1 MQMDG
6 FKKKLQMQDEAQR
19 RRWIFY
25 KAELRRLE
33 LKVSY
38 YPGCSLH
45 ATGKE
50 YDQSMKA
57 ASRALGIELKEV
69 NDWSCCGATSA
80 HNTNFDLSVALPA
93 RNLIAAQKDAMDVMV
108 PCAACFNRFKT
119 ADHYLKTD
127 KELKK
132 RVENAVGAKYRGGI
146 SIRNPIDVIYNEIG
160 IDTLASKVV
169 NPLTGLKPV
178 SYYGCL
184 LLRPPEI
191 CQFED
196 YENPFMLDKMI
207 ASIGADVKNW
217 SYKTDC
223 CGGSLAISKTKI
235 VVDMCD
241 KLMSGAR
248 EAGANCVVT
257 ACPLC
262 MANLDMR
269 PSRNLKLPIFYFTE
283 LISLALNLP
292 GAKETFKSHIFDPQP
307 LLRRVNLI

>member
-1 MQMDG
+1 M
-6 FKKKLQMQDEAQR
+6 
-19 RRWIFY
+19 
-25 KAELRRLE
+25 
-33 LKVSY
+33 KVSY

-57 ASRALGIELKEV
+57 VSRALGIELKEV
-69 NDWSCCGATSA
+69 DDWSCCGASSA
-80 HNTNFDLSVALPA
+80 HNTNFDLSVALPV

-119 ADHYLKTD
+119 AEHYMKTD
-127 KELKK
+127 KELKS
-132 RVENAVGAKYRGGI
+132 RVENAVGAKYQGGFA
-146 SIRNPIDVIYNEIG
+146 IRNPIDVIYNEIG
-160 IDTLASKVV
+160 IDTLAAKVV
-169 NPLTGLKPV
+169 KPLTGLNPV

-184 LLRPPEI
+184 LLRPPEV
-191 CQFED
+191 CEFED
-196 YENPFMLDKMI
+196 YENPFMMDKIMT
-207 ASIGADVKNW
+207 SLGSDVKSW

-241 KLMSGAR
+241 KLMNAAR

-269 PSRNLKLPIFYFTE
+269 PSRKLKLPVFYFTE

-292 GAKETFKSHIFDPQP
+292 EAKETFKSHIFDPQP
-307 LLRRVNLI
+307 LLKELRLI